1 MSDAISDGYESGWLF
16 QLANNDGRHGMPAAA
31 LEGAG
36 WRKMRESVRYPGSW
50 LMRRDARTE
59 CA

>member
-31 LEGAG
+31 LEAAG
-36 WRKMRESVRYPGSW
+36 WRKMRRVSGIR
-50 LMRRDARTE
+50 ARG
-59 CA
+59 